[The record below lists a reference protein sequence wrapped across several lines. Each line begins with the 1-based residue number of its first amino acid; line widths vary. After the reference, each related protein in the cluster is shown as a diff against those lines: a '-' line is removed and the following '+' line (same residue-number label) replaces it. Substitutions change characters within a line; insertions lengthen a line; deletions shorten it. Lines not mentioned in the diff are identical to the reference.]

1 MKILKIL
8 FVLIAI
14 FGFSSKIKAEDCILN
29 GDSATEINKYN
40 QCMAMQIANSRR
52 SSQMEVTF
60 LKNELNKLRNEN
72 EILKQK
78 LSQVKLI
85 LKNVFLD
92 L

>member
-14 FGFSSKIKAEDCILN
+14 FGFSLKIKAKDCILN
-29 GDSATEINKYN
+29 GDSAIEINKYN
-40 QCMAMQIANSRR
+40 QCMAMQIDNSRR
-52 SSQMEVTF
+52 INQMEINS

-78 LSQVKLI
+78 LSQIKLV
-85 LKNVFLD
+85 LKNIFLD

>member
-40 QCMAMQIANSRR
+40 QCMAMQIDNSRR
-52 SSQMEVTF
+52 SSQMEVNF
-60 LKNELNKLRNEN
+60 LKNELIKLRNEN

>member
-8 FVLIAI
+8 LISISI
-14 FGFSSKIKAEDCILN
+14 FGISSKINADDCILN
-29 GDSATEINKYN
+29 GDSATEINRYN
-40 QCMAMQIANSRR
+40 QCMAMQIDNSRR
-52 SSQMEVTF
+52 RNQMEINF

-78 LSQVKLI
+78 LSQIKLV
-85 LKNVFLD
+85 LKNIFLD

>member
-8 FVLIAI
+8 LISISI
-14 FGFSSKIKAEDCILN
+14 FGISSKIKAEDCILN
-29 GDSATEINKYN
+29 GDSATEINRYN
-40 QCMAMQIANSRR
+40 QCMAMQIDNSRR
-52 SSQMEVTF
+52 RNQMEMNF

-78 LSQVKLI
+78 LSQIKLV
-85 LKNVFLD
+85 LKNIFLD

>member
-14 FGFSSKIKAEDCILN
+14 FGFNSKIKAEGCILN

-40 QCMAMQIANSRR
+40 QCMAMQIDNSRR
-52 SSQMEVTF
+52 NIQMEITF

-72 EILKQK
+72 EFLKQK

>member
-8 FVLIAI
+8 FVLITI
-14 FGFSSKIKAEDCILN
+14 FGFSSKIRADDCILK

-40 QCMAMQIANSRR
+40 QCMAMQIDNSRR
-52 SSQMEVTF
+52 RNQMEINF
-60 LKNELNKLRNEN
+60 LKNELNNLRNEN

-78 LSQVKLI
+78 LSRIKLD
-85 LKNVFLD
+85 LKNIFLD

>member
-1 MKILKIL
+1 MKVFKIL

-40 QCMAMQIANSRR
+40 QCMAMQIDNSRR

>member
-1 MKILKIL
+1 
-8 FVLIAI
+8 
-14 FGFSSKIKAEDCILN
+14 
-29 GDSATEINKYN
+29 
-40 QCMAMQIANSRR
+40 MAMQIDNSRR
-52 SSQMEVTF
+52 GSQMEVTF

>member
-8 FVLIAI
+8 FVLIVI

-40 QCMAMQIANSRR
+40 QCMAMQIDNSRR

>member
-8 FVLIAI
+8 FVLICI
-14 FGFSSKIKAEDCILN
+14 FGISSKIKAEDCILN

-40 QCMAMQIANSRR
+40 QCMAMQIDNSRR
-52 SSQMEVTF
+52 RNQMEMNF

-78 LSQVKLI
+78 LSQIKLV
-85 LKNVFLD
+85 LKNIFLD

>member
-8 FVLIAI
+8 FVLITI
-14 FGFSSKIKAEDCILN
+14 FGFSSKIRADDCILK

-40 QCMAMQIANSRR
+40 QCMAIQIDNSRR
-52 SSQMEVTF
+52 RNQIEINF
-60 LKNELNKLRNEN
+60 LKNELNNLRNEN

-78 LSQVKLI
+78 LSKIKLV
-85 LKNVFLD
+85 LKNIFLD

>member
-40 QCMAMQIANSRR
+40 QCMAMQIDNSRS